1 VDELT
6 ATTSRL
12 CEAGGVI
19 VIIMGAAGAGKSTI
33 GAALADALDWPFFD
47 ADDFHTEV
55 NIERMRQ
62 GIGLTDE
69 ERLPWLVRV
78 RQAML
83 DSVARGQPAVVA
95 CSALKRRYRQ
105 ILTAGIADAR
115 FVHLQADEQL
125 LRDRLRTRRGHFAG
139 PALASTQLHDL
150 ETPEFEAVMVDASMS
165 PPVLIGEIRRA
176 LNL

>member
-1 VDELT
+1 
-6 ATTSRL
+6 
-12 CEAGGVI
+12 VI

-33 GAALADALDWPFFD
+33 GAALAAALDWPFLD
-47 ADDFHTEV
+47 ADDFHTAE
-55 NIERMRQ
+55 NIARMRQ
-62 GIGLTDE
+62 GIGLSDE
-69 ERLPWLVRV
+69 QRLPWLERV

-95 CSALKRRYRQ
+95 CSALKRSYRQ
-105 ILTAGIADAR
+105 RLTEGIADTR

-125 LRDRLRTRRGHFAG
+125 LRARLSTRRGHFAG

-150 ETPEFEAVMVDASMS
+150 ETPEFEALMVDASL
-165 PPVLIGEIRRA
+165 PPQVLVEEIRRA